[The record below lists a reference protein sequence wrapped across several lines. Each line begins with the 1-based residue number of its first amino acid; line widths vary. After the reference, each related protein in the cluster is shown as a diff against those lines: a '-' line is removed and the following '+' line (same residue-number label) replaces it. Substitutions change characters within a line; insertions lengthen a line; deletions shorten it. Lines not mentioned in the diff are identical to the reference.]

1 MGGEARVE
9 DTSLADVLDIHSTVS
24 KVSLGSLRGRCL
36 EGGIGFKEE
45 VVATISKV

>member
-9 DTSLADVLDIHSTVS
+9 DTSLADVLDIHGTVL
-24 KVSLGSLRGRCL
+24 KVMLGSLRGRSL